1 MLDQADPESQPGQFT
16 EAAVKDRESVA
27 VTSRPSPV
35 PPRVSRWWVLG
46 VMSLA
51 QLLITLDATIVN
63 VALPQAQQALGF
75 SDASRQWVI
84 TAYALTFGS
93 LLLIGGRI
101 ADLLGRRRTLLIGL
115 ALFGVGSALGGAAE
129 TFGVLASARA
139 LQGVGGALLAPAAM
153 GTLQATF
160 TRPSERARAF
170 SVFGTVAGMG
180 AALGLLA
187 GGLLTEHLN
196 WRWTMYINLVLAA
209 VTIVGTLVT
218 LHADRPS
225 TRPRVDLLGT
235 GGYVLQ

>member
-1 MLDQADPESQPGQFT
+1 VLIDPTNPFPVQLLEFAMLDQADPESQPGQFK
-16 EAAVKDRESVA
+16 AAVKDRESLA
-27 VTSRPSPV
+27 VMSRPSPV
-35 PPRVSRWWVLG
+35 SPGVSRWWVLG

-51 QLLITLDATIVN
+51 QLLIALDVTIVN

-115 ALFGVGSALGGAAE
+115 ALFGIGSALGGAAE
-129 TFGVLASARA
+129 SFGVLASARA

-160 TRPSERARAF
+160 TVPSERARAF

-180 AALGLLA
+180 AAVGLLERSGSA
-187 GGLLTEHLN
+187 HPA
-196 WRWTMYINLVLAA
+196 LVHGHSA
-209 VTIVGTLVT
+209 
-218 LHADRPS
+218 HRHRRP
-225 TRPRVDLLGT
+225 
-235 GGYVLQ
+235 

>member
-27 VTSRPSPV
+27 VMSRPSPV

-93 LLLIGGRI
+93 LLLIG
-101 ADLLGRRRTLLIGL
+101 AASRT
-115 ALFGVGSALGGAAE
+115 FSDGA
-129 TFGVLASARA
+129 
-139 LQGVGGALLAPAAM
+139 
-153 GTLQATF
+153 
-160 TRPSERARAF
+160 ERC
-170 SVFGTVAGMG
+170 
-180 AALGLLA
+180 
-187 GGLLTEHLN
+187 
-196 WRWTMYINLVLAA
+196 
-209 VTIVGTLVT
+209 
-218 LHADRPS
+218 
-225 TRPRVDLLGT
+225 
-235 GGYVLQ
+235 